1 MVTKTTY
8 AALAA
13 IAVAL
18 SLAVVPALTTQQAS
32 AKIEP
37 VIIDQFCQNP
47 SGHQP
52 PGQQDSCQGEAQEEV
67 TVTENQNPAGHAP
80 PGQNP

>member
-1 MVTKTTY
+1 MQKLIY

-18 SLAVVPALTTQQAS
+18 TLAVVPALTNQAF

-37 VIIDQFCQNP
+37 VIVDEFCENP
-47 SGHQP
+47 AGAQP
-52 PGQQDSCQGEAQEEV
+52 PGQQDECQGEGQTEV
-67 TVTENQNPAGHAP
+67 VITENQNPAGHAP
-80 PGQNP
+80 PGQN